1 MLEGNFH
8 VITDHKLIYAFKR
21 KSDQMSLRQIHQ
33 LFFILEF
40 ITDVRHVSDAENI
53 VANALSRVDTIMPTN
68 LDMQEIP
75 ETQASDDELQITET
89 IYINV
94 FEA

>member
-1 MLEGNFH
+1 
-8 VITDHKLIYAFKR
+8 
-21 KSDQMSLRQIHQ
+21 MSLRQIHQ